1 MTWFTS
7 ALLVVLVLGGAA
19 RAEPSEAER
28 AARWADLKHA
38 IFGDRVVEDA
48 GDRVAIDA
56 PMRAE
61 DAALVPVAIRVAQ
74 TLAPEIRGL
83 YLVIDN
89 NPSPLAAHFLLGP
102 MADPSEIATR
112 VRMMTTPIFMLL
124 LRPRTG
130 ASTLPRGSSRRPGA
144 ARRPPARTKL
154 LPSNGSAR

>member
-7 ALLVVLVLGGAA
+7 ALLVVLMLGGTA

-61 DAALVPVAIRVAQ
+61 DAALVPVAIRVVQ
-74 TLAPEIRGL
+74 TFALEVRGL

-89 NPSPLAAHFLLGP
+89 NLSP
-102 MADPSEIATR
+102 
-112 VRMMTTPIFMLL
+112 MTTPIFMLL
-124 LRPRTG
+124 PKPRTG
-130 ASTLPRGSSRRPGA
+130 ASTRPRGSSRRPGA
-144 ARRPPARTKL
+144 ARRLPARTKP